1 MQAAD
6 TVIIFDSDWNPH
18 QDLQAQDRAHRIG
31 QTNEVRVLRLMTVGS
46 VEERILAAAR
56 YKLNMDE
63 KVIQAGMFDQK
74 STGTERQQFLK
85 TILHADEQDEEEEN
99 EVPDDE
105 TVNQMLARGE
115 GEFELYQRMDIE
127 RRREEARL
135 GQARKPRLMEEDE
148 LPAWMSVE
156 EEEVERMTAEEEP
169 EGPSG
174 RGNRQKKDVDYGDS
188 LTEKEWLKAIGAM
201 EEEGNVQDDDD
212 DEEEEGA
219 SVRKRGR
226 PSGTSNRGRKR
237 ADGEGGDDDDE
248 PSSKKRRGPR
258 SLNFDKMSGSV
269 SVNPQAKRKMKKIL
283 DIVLKYT
290 DAEGRMLSQ
299 PFMKLPT
306 RKELPDYYEVIKKP
320 IDIYKIFQRI
330 RADKYME
337 VEELERDFIQLCKNA
352 QNYNEET
359 SLIYED
365 SVVLQSIFTSAR
377 QRVEAEPDEP
387 IPVEDASNNGAGGGG
402 GGDEEDMGAS
412 ESDDNSNM
420 ASSSAVK
427 MKIKIGKGRGGGR
440 GGKRKRSGRKYVSDD
455 DDDFGEDE

>member
-1 MQAAD
+1 M
-6 TVIIFDSDWNPH
+6 
-18 QDLQAQDRAHRIG
+18 G
-31 QTNEVRVLRLMTVGS
+31 
-46 VEERILAAAR
+46 
-56 YKLNMDE
+56 
-63 KVIQAGMFDQK
+63 
-74 STGTERQQFLK
+74 
-85 TILHADEQDEEEEN
+85 
-99 EVPDDE
+99 
-105 TVNQMLARGE
+105 
-115 GEFELYQRMDIE
+115 
-127 RRREEARL
+127 
-135 GQARKPRLMEEDE
+135 
-148 LPAWMSVE
+148 
-156 EEEVERMTAEEEP
+156 
-169 EGPSG
+169 
-174 RGNRQKKDVDYGDS
+174 
-188 LTEKEWLKAIGAM
+188 
-201 EEEGNVQDDDD
+201 
-212 DEEEEGA
+212 EGA

-387 IPVEDASNNGAGGGG
+387 IEEQPVAEDDDGNN
-402 GGDEEDMGAS
+402 MPS

-420 ASSSAVK
+420 ASNTSSAVK
-427 MKIKIGKGRGGGR
+427 VKIKIGRGRGGVGAGAGAGR
-440 GGKRKRSGRKYVSDD
+440 GKRKRSSRKYVSDD
-455 DDDFGEDE
+455 DDEFGEDEEGASERTSSRSSSRVASPAPSRRTR

>member
-1 MQAAD
+1 
-6 TVIIFDSDWNPH
+6 
-18 QDLQAQDRAHRIG
+18 
-31 QTNEVRVLRLMTVGS
+31 
-46 VEERILAAAR
+46 
-56 YKLNMDE
+56 
-63 KVIQAGMFDQK
+63 MFDQK

-105 TVNQMLARGE
+105 TVNQMLSRGE

-135 GQARKPRLMEEDE
+135 GQARKPRLMEEGE
-148 LPAWMSVE
+148 LPEWMSVE
-156 EEEVERMTAEEEP
+156 EDEVERLTAEEEP
-169 EGPSG
+169 EGPTG

-201 EEEGNVQDDDD
+201 EEEGNAQDDDDD
-212 DEEEEGA
+212 DEEEVSTG
-219 SVRKRGR
+219 VRKRGR
-226 PSGTSNRGRKR
+226 PSGSSGRGRKR
-237 ADGEGGDDDDE
+237 ADGDAGDDDDE
-248 PSSKKRRGPR
+248 PSTKKRRGPR
-258 SLNFDKMSGSV
+258 SLNFDKMGGSSGAV
-269 SVNPQAKRKMKKIL
+269 SSQVKRKMKKIL
-283 DIVLKYT
+283 DVVLKYT
-290 DAEGRMLSQ
+290 DAEGRILSQ

-337 VEELERDFIQLCKNA
+337 LEDLERDFIQLCKNA
-352 QNYNEET
+352 QNYNEES

-365 SVVLQSIFTSAR
+365 SVVLQSVFTSAR

-387 IPVEDASNNGAGGGG
+387 AATEEASNNGGGG
-402 GGDEEDMGAS
+402 GGGEEEDMGAS

-427 MKIKIGKGRGGGR
+427 MKIKIGRGRGGGGVGR

-455 DDDFGEDE
+455 DDDFGEDEEGASERTSSRSSSRVASPAPSRRTR